1 MHQWVILIEYYV
13 FLQVSSNTHWVLCF
27 SSGFKE
33 WNHGWKIRS
42 SHGWHHHPPPHQNH
56 HFFTHHPHCYTHFC
70 RYSFPHYSMMI
81 IMIVIW
87 GENWSLQVL
96 FLSLTTLLTS
106 SIATSPRV
114 SSPTINSFK
123 IWSQVDFAISALTGW
138 ILIHY
143 LFIPLAVAASGFLL
157 AHRWI
162 FSQHRLHPHPGQ
174 ASLPGRF
181 SKGALDHLREVL
193 HLSNKSKLNQIKRF
207 GRNISSFQG
216 HGRSVPLHLPPGIL
230 SLCHPLLGRHRIPQ
244 EIIDIGACL
253 QNSCS

>member
-1 MHQWVILIEYYV
+1 MHQWE
-13 FLQVSSNTHWVLCF
+13 LCY

-33 WNHGWKIRS
+33 WNHGWKIRA

-143 LFIPLAVAASGFLL
+143 LFITLAVAASGFLL

-162 FSQHRLHPHPGQ
+162 FSQRRLHPHRGQ

-193 HLSNKSKLNQIKRF
+193 HYQIRANSIRLKDLEGTFPLFRDMDVRFLSTFLPGYF
-207 GRNISSFQG
+207 L
-216 HGRSVPLHLPPGIL
+216 SVIL
-230 SLCHPLLGRHRIPQ
+230 YWVAIEFLKK
-244 EIIDIGACL
+244 
-253 QNSCS
+253 

>member
-1 MHQWVILIEYYV
+1 MHQWV
-13 FLQVSSNTHWVLCF
+13 LCY

-33 WNHGWKIRS
+33 WNHGWKIRA
-42 SHGWHHHPPPHQNH
+42 SHGWHHHPRPHQHH

-70 RYSFPHYSMMI
+70 RYSLPHYSMMI

-114 SSPTINSFK
+114 SSPTINRFE

-143 LFIPLAVAASGFLL
+143 LFITLAVAASGFLL

-181 SKGALDHLREVL
+181 SKGALDHLREVGHYQIRAISIRL
-193 HLSNKSKLNQIKRF
+193 KDLEGTFPLFRDMDVRFLSTFLPGYF
-207 GRNISSFQG
+207 L
-216 HGRSVPLHLPPGIL
+216 SVIL
-230 SLCHPLLGRHRIPQ
+230 YWVAIEFLKK
-244 EIIDIGACL
+244 
-253 QNSCS
+253 